1 MRLANLKTGDLFVMN
16 GKLFIKTNE
25 HGHNYTKAVK
35 LEGYN
40 KGHII
45 CIAPDAKVKGIDT
58 NGFSSTDNSNN
69 YGTGRRSGHKF

>member
-1 MRLANLKTGDLFVMN
+1 MRLINLNTGDLFIMN

-45 CIAPDAKVKGIDT
+45 CIAPDAKVRRIT
-58 NGFSSTDNSNN
+58 NGSGSTDNSNN
-69 YGTGRRSGHKF
+69 YGTGRWTGHKF